1 MIRTR
6 DDDVDDDC
14 GGGGAGMTMRRSRI
28 RNWGMGGRARREG
41 GTGWDTKEGGGR
53 VGGRRRA

>member
-28 RNWGMGGRARREG
+28 RNWGMGGRAKEGRNGIRRR
-41 GTGWDTKEGGGR
+41 GGGR
-53 VGGRRRA
+53 G